1 MHIGIMWHPQEPE
14 RCLPGDNRL
23 EMTDQLASASS
34 KTLHLLG
41 RFSELYTG
49 AERELL
55 DLRGLLAGRR
65 PVRLWS
71 DVPVNPVYAGEDIT
85 AIQPFAH
92 QFPKD
97 GTLLMGGVHLQPGIW
112 LKYTRF
118 ERVILLHNLSN
129 QGQLFAIVEGV
140 RESTGL
146 DPDLVFV
153 SKLLQRSA
161 ALPGRVIPS
170 LIELGPFLKVA
181 GDRFGEPLGGAAV
194 SRPFTVGRVSRDFLD
209 KHHPHDLALYRM
221 LASRGVR
228 VRIMGGTCLAPG
240 LGGEPG
246 IELLPAGAEPVPEF
260 YRSLDAMFYRTG
272 MFTEAYGRVVLE
284 AMGAGLPVVA
294 HTAAGY
300 AEVIEHEASG
310 FLIESQEQAYD
321 ALMALEGSAGLCR
334 QIGLA
339 ARQKA
344 IDMHGTH
351 ATERDLAFYLR

>member
-1 MHIGIMWHPQEPE
+1 
-14 RCLPGDNRL
+14 
-23 EMTDQLASASS
+23 MTDPIASASS
-34 KTLHLLG
+34 TTLHLLG

-55 DLRGLLAGRR
+55 DLKRLLAGRR
-65 PVRLWS
+65 PVKLWS
-71 DVPVNPVYAGEDIT
+71 DGPVNSAYATEGIT

-97 GTLLMGGVHLQPGIW
+97 GVLLMGGVHLQPGMW

-118 ERVILLHNLSN
+118 ERIILLHNLSN
-129 QGQLFAIVEGV
+129 QQQLFAIVEGV
-140 RESTGL
+140 REATGL

-153 SKLLQRSA
+153 SRLLQRSA

-170 LIELGPFLKVA
+170 LLELAPFLEVA
-181 GDRFGEPLGGAAV
+181 ADRFGESPGAATAP
-194 SRPFTVGRVSRDFLD
+194 RPFTVGRVSRDFLD

-228 VRIMGGTCLAPG
+228 VRIMGGTCLMPG
-240 LGGEPG
+240 LDGVEG
-246 IELLPAGAEPVPEF
+246 IELMPAGAAPVPEF

-300 AEVIEHEASG
+300 AEVMEHGLSG

-321 ALMALEGSAGLCR
+321 ALMALEASAGLR
-334 QIGLA
+334 RRIGLA

-344 IDMHGTH
+344 MDVHGTA

>member
-1 MHIGIMWHPQEPE
+1 
-14 RCLPGDNRL
+14 
-23 EMTDQLASASS
+23 
-34 KTLHLLG
+34 
-41 RFSELYTG
+41 
-49 AERELL
+49 
-55 DLRGLLAGRR
+55 
-65 PVRLWS
+65 
-71 DVPVNPVYAGEDIT
+71 
-85 AIQPFAH
+85 
-92 QFPKD
+92 
-97 GTLLMGGVHLQPGIW
+97 
-112 LKYTRF
+112 
-118 ERVILLHNLSN
+118 VILLHNLSN

-140 RESTGL
+140 RAFTGL
-146 DPDLVFV
+146 EPEIVFV
-153 SKLLQRSA
+153 SALLQRSA

-170 LIELGPFLKVA
+170 LLDLTPFLEVA
-181 GDRFGEPLGGAAV
+181 ETRFEEHHDPLSA
-194 SRPFTVGRVSRDFLD
+194 RPFTIGRVSRDFLD

-221 LASRGVR
+221 LASRGIR

-300 AEVIEHEASG
+300 AEVIEHGASG

-321 ALMALEGSAGLCR
+321 ALMALEGSAGLRR

-344 IDMHGTH
+344 IDMHGTQ